1 MWRLAGIFLL
11 LLLGSGSCARKA
23 PVLSGSTMGT
33 TYTVI
38 IPDLQTSHKE
48 ALKIRVDLTL
58 AQINS
63 ALSTYQRD
71 SSIAKFNASKS
82 TDWMVVPAEL
92 VTVADAANQIAVD
105 SDGAF
110 DPTIAPLVN
119 RWGFGPES
127 VLLGPVLPESVLPE
141 PLSPVSSSAEL
152 SSAVSSSPALP
163 DANEISTLLRQ
174 SGYRHLQTDL
184 ASSSIRKTQADLQL
198 DLTAIAKGFAVD
210 QLAQAVA
217 EYGYINYLVEIGGEL
232 RVSGTNANGEP
243 WQIGIEHPGDGDG
256 IGGLALSSGGVATS
270 GDYRNAFQFNGV
282 RYSHII
288 DPRTGYPVTHTLA
301 SVTVVAKTAMLADA
315 WATALMVLGPAEG
328 LQVAERHDLA
338 SYFILRDGQE
348 FDVLI
353 SSAYKQLGLSA
364 D

>member
-141 PLSPVSSSAEL
+141 SVLPEPLSPVSSSAEL

-174 SGYRHLQTDL
+174 SGYRPVSYTHLTL
-184 ASSSIRKTQADLQL
+184 P
-198 DLTAIAKGFAVD
+198 
-210 QLAQAVA
+210 
-217 EYGYINYLVEIGGEL
+217 
-232 RVSGTNANGEP
+232 TNRE
-243 WQIGIEHPGDGDG
+243 
-256 IGGLALSSGGVATS
+256 V
-270 GDYRNAFQFNGV
+270 
-282 RYSHII
+282 
-288 DPRTGYPVTHTLA
+288 
-301 SVTVVAKTAMLADA
+301 
-315 WATALMVLGPAEG
+315 
-328 LQVAERHDLA
+328 
-338 SYFILRDGQE
+338 
-348 FDVLI
+348 
-353 SSAYKQLGLSA
+353 
-364 D
+364 